1 MVWRRRHRGR
11 EGEARVQGQ
20 EEKAKA
26 ALLII
31 AAHVK
36 ENFPMLRGC
45 ADSILGITELSLE
58 KDGIVIKKFEVN

>member
-1 MVWRRRHRGR
+1 MQNLVNKITVYTAI
-11 EGEARVQGQ
+11 E

-31 AAHVK
+31 AAHIK

-45 ADSILGITELSLE
+45 TDSILEIEELSLE
-58 KDGIVIKKFEVN
+58 KDGIVINKFEVN

>member
-1 MVWRRRHRGR
+1 MQTLVKKIT
-11 EGEARVQGQ
+11 VYTSI
-20 EEKAKA
+20 EEEQAKA

-58 KDGIVIKKFEVN
+58 KDGIVINKFEVN

>member
-1 MVWRRRHRGR
+1 MQTLADKITVYTGID
-11 EGEARVQGQ
+11 

-36 ENFPMLRGC
+36 EKYPMLRGC
-45 ADSILGITELSLE
+45 ADSMLDIKELSLG
-58 KDGIVIKKFEVN
+58 KDGIVINKFDVN

>member
-1 MVWRRRHRGR
+1 MQTLVKKITVYT
-11 EGEARVQGQ
+11 AI
-20 EEKAKA
+20 EEDKAKA

-45 ADSILGITELSLE
+45 IDSVLEIKELSLE